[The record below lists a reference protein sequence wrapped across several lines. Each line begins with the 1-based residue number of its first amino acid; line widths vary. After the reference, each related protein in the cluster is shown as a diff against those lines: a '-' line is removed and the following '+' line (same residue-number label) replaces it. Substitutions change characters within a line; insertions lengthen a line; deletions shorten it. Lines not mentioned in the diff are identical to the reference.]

1 MRRHAGQQSPDGY
14 QSRPTGDPSAELP
27 EPSTSGP
34 VSSVA
39 YASAGSGRYLTTVDR
54 ATAPPDDPVAAAFA
68 GGDEAALRQLY
79 DAHGRLVH
87 SYCRRV
93 VGADQAADVTQE
105 VFLAAWRSRER
116 YDPTQGT
123 ITGWLMGIARFK
135 SIDAT
140 RARARRPEISDDQTP
155 EASVDETSADD
166 LALRMLL
173 TEALQHLPE
182 RARQMVELAF
192 FEDLTHTE
200 IAERTNQPLGTVKSD
215 IRRGLERLRRNLEG
229 FDAARV

>member
-1 MRRHAGQQSPDGY
+1 M
-14 QSRPTGDPSAELP
+14 
-27 EPSTSGP
+27 
-34 VSSVA
+34 A
-39 YASAGSGRYLTTVDR
+39 YATAAIGHYVTRVDR
-54 ATAPPDDPVAAAFA
+54 ATAPPDDPVAAAFVD
-68 GGDEAALRQLY
+68 GDEAALRQLY

-93 VGADQAADVTQE
+93 VGNDLAADVTQE

-116 YDPTQGT
+116 FDPSQGT

-135 SIDAT
+135 AIDAT
-140 RARARRPEISDDQTP
+140 RSRARRPEISDEQAP
-155 EASVDETSADD
+155 EASVEETSADD

-229 FDAARV
+229 FDAARA